1 MRFTCFV
8 LALPFLSIAA
18 PMSGITSILWID
30 IFYFLTSMI
39 AGFETRGLEGT
50 EENGHQSYKRDVAGA
65 EENGH
70 QSYKREVSA
79 A

>member
-1 MRFTCFV
+1 
-8 LALPFLSIAA
+8 
-18 PMSGITSILWID
+18 
-30 IFYFLTSMI
+30 MI

>member
-1 MRFTCFV
+1 MRFICLV

-18 PMSGITSILWID
+18 PMS
-30 IFYFLTSMI
+30 

-70 QSYKREVSA
+70 QSYKRDVAGAEESGHQSYKREVSA